1 MTPCGSWILQLQQ
14 PAAPAPAGLLNDPS
28 QWRRYRHDVWKCFYL
43 AGSADLP
50 FQLPDVSVHK
60 CPPPLVKA
68 SNHSMR
74 AKQQGMA
81 ISKIASGRQLQG
93 G

>member
-1 MTPCGSWILQLQQ
+1 MTPCHSWILQLQQ
-14 PAAPAPAGLLNDPS
+14 PAAPAPAGLLNDPN
-28 QWRRYRHDVWKCFYL
+28 QWRRYRDDVWKCFYL
-43 AGSADLP
+43 AGSAGLL

-74 AKQQGMA
+74 AEQQSTE
-81 ISKIASGRQLQG
+81 ISQIASRRQLQG
-93 G
+93 C